1 MRLLAYVAGRI
12 GLALLTMFAV
22 SAVVF
27 AALHW
32 LPGGFERIV
41 LGPMTTDEVRA
52 ELTARFGLDQPK
64 WVQYL
69 RWLGA
74 VLQGNFGISMITQK
88 PVAAELLRRAPATIE
103 LALMAIALSLAV
115 GVPLGIAAALGRRG
129 GAVQGATRLFG
140 AMGAGTPDFVLGT
153 MLVYVFSVWS
163 LGLTVGDY
171 VPFAADPLG
180 NLRSLALPAA
190 TLSLHGIALI
200 LRTTRDSVLVVLGGG
215 HITTAVARGE
225 PPARLLRRQVMRNAA
240 LPVLTVATMYFS
252 ALMGG
257 AVIVETLFS
266 VPGVGQYTWNALN
279 NRDYQVTQSA
289 VLIFS
294 GLLVTVNMLVDIAY
308 AWLDPRIAARGRHR

>member
-1 MRLLAYVAGRI
+1 MRLALHIAGRI
-12 GLALLTMFAV
+12 GLALLTMLAV

-27 AALHW
+27 AALHG
-32 LPGGFERIV
+32 LPGGFEKIV
-41 LGPMTTDEVRA
+41 LGPIQTENVRA
-52 ELTARFGLDQPK
+52 ALTERFGLDRPLP
-64 WVQYL
+64 VQFL

-74 VLQGNFGISMITQK
+74 VARGDFGISMITQT

-103 LALMAIALSLAV
+103 LALLAFALSLAI
-115 GVPLGIAAALGRRG
+115 GLPLGTAAALGRRG
-129 GAVQGATRLFG
+129 GALQGAARLFG
-140 AMGAGTPDFVLGT
+140 ALGAGTPDFVLGT
-153 MLVYVFSVWS
+153 LLVYVFSVWS

-180 NLRSLALPAA
+180 NLRAMALPAA

-200 LRTTRDSVLVVLGGG
+200 LRTTRDAVLVVLGGG

-225 PPARLLRRQVMRNAA
+225 PPGRLLRRQVARNAA
-240 LPVLTVATMYFS
+240 LPVLTVATMYVS

-266 VPGVGQYTWNALN
+266 VPGVGLYTWNALN

-294 GLLVTVNMLVDIAY
+294 GLLVGVNMLVDIAY
-308 AWLDPRIAARGRHR
+308 AWLDPRIGARQ

>member
-1 MRLLAYVAGRI
+1 MRFLAFVVGRI
-12 GLALLTMFAV
+12 GLALLTMLAV
-22 SAVVF
+22 SVLVF

-32 LPGGFERIV
+32 LPGGLERIV
-41 LGPMTTDEVRA
+41 LGPISTDSERA
-52 ELTARFGLDQPK
+52 ELIARFGLDRPK
-64 WVQYL
+64 SIQFL

-74 VLQGNFGISMITQK
+74 VLRGDFGISMITQK

-103 LALMAIALSLAV
+103 LALLAILTSLAA
-115 GVPLGIAAALGRRG
+115 GLPLGTAAALGRRG
-129 GAVQGATRLFG
+129 GAMQGSARLIG
-140 AMGAGTPDFVLGT
+140 ALGAGTPDFVLGT
-153 MLVYVFSVWS
+153 VLVYVFSVWS

-171 VPFAADPLG
+171 VPFGTDPLG
-180 NLRSLALPAA
+180 NLRSMALPVM

-200 LRTTRDSVLVVLGGG
+200 LRTTRDAVLVVLGSG
-215 HITTAVARGE
+215 HIATAVARGE
-225 PPARLLRRQVMRNAA
+225 PPPRLLRRQVLRNATI
-240 LPVLTVATMYFS
+240 PVLTVTTMYFS

-294 GLLVTVNMLVDIAY
+294 GLLVAVNMLVDIAY
-308 AWLDPRIAARGRHR
+308 AWLDPRIAARGGRG

>member
-1 MRLLAYVAGRI
+1 MQLALHVAGRI
-12 GLALLTMFAV
+12 GLALLTMFTVAT
-22 SAVVF
+22 VVF
-27 AALHW
+27 VALHW
-32 LPGGFERIV
+32 LPGGFEKIV
-41 LGPMTTDEVRA
+41 LGPMTTEAVRA
-52 ELTARFGLDQPK
+52 ELTQRFGLDQPAY
-64 WVQYL
+64 VQFL

-74 VLQGNFGISMITQK
+74 VLQGDFGISMITRT

-103 LALMAIALSLAV
+103 LALLAIGISLAV
-115 GVPLGIAAALGRRG
+115 GLPFGTAAALARRG
-129 GAVQGATRLFG
+129 GLLQGSARLLG
-140 AMGAGTPDFVLGT
+140 ALGAGTPDFVLGT
-153 MLVYVFSVWS
+153 LLVYVFSVWS

-180 NLRSLALPAA
+180 NLRSMALPAF

-200 LRTTRDSVLVVLGGG
+200 LRTTRDAVLVVLGSP

-225 PPARLLRRQVMRNAA
+225 PPGRLLRRQVLRNAA
-240 LPVLTVATMYFS
+240 LPVLTVTTMYLS

-266 VPGVGQYTWNALN
+266 VPGVGLFTWNALG

-294 GLLVTVNMLVDIAY
+294 GLLVSVNMLVDIAY
-308 AWLDPRIAARGRHR
+308 AWLDPRIAARGGRG